1 MKIKGDIGRM
11 FKPAFG
17 IILSALSLCSSC
29 NEEQMVSDS
38 VRRLNITFADEQTR
52 SSWNDNTDAEG
63 GKVSYIW
70 ENSDNMLTAI
80 KHDGQYVPFYETSSS
95 AATYH
100 SKTLFETVDK
110 AKSKIKLQTVSG
122 VKYDSENDR
131 YLYPVAAGDD
141 MYLCHPINEDNA
153 AENKATVNQA
163 AVHSSSAAVQVDLP
177 LPSTFTNDALVND
190 LSAWKDYSYVYTS
203 TTLKSVD
210 DNSVVANASHFNSA
224 CAIIRFNITN
234 STTSDITISSIK
246 MESDDG
252 LKIFPNKLRFEDGT
266 ISEQD
271 DKSGYYNKLTTS
283 IGQVP
288 IPRNDRGRFY
298 NLCFPLDGNFNGVPL
313 KFTIDTNYLTYQL
326 NLNSTAITNNKFEAG
341 KIYTFNFSLEEKE
354 VKLNTIEISH
364 CTTYNID
371 NTESIEIVVTP
382 QLTWHQTGDITAQ
395 MVFVSLGMTM
405 DYEGK
410 TYDVLWATCNLG
422 AKEAL
427 ETGHLFSWGEVA
439 RKGETLYSPEGYTGT
454 ATTDIAYTEHDAV
467 KHMLGEG
474 HWFWMMPTKEMWK
487 KMIDE
492 CEWAWSTVKKV
503 DTGTGSEENLDFDAS
518 VWKVQK
524 KDMTGKV
531 IGLIYLPITGYAGLD
546 ESTNTYKKV
555 EKALCCYW
563 TSTPASATSSTSSSA
578 IDRAK
583 DKSYAFYTEYKI
595 DPNNPSTGHM
605 SSKNDAIQEYER
617 YNGFAIRP
625 VLMREKIK

>member
-1 MKIKGDIGRM
+1 MKIITH
-11 FKPAFG
+11 
-17 IILSALSLCSSC
+17 ILLLLILLSSC
-29 NEEQMVSDS
+29 NEEPTLSDS
-38 VRRLNITFADEQTR
+38 LRRLNISFAEDSQTR
-52 SSWNDNTDAEG
+52 SLWHDQSDTEQK
-63 GKVSYIW
+63 KVSYIW

-80 KHDGQYVPFYETSSS
+80 KHDGHYVPFYETSSS

-100 SKTLFETVDK
+100 SKTLFETVDD

-122 VKYDSENDR
+122 VKYDFNSENNQ
-131 YLYPVAAGDD
+131 YLYPVSACDN
-141 MYLCHPINEDNA
+141 MYCLHPINSNTTESSNA
-153 AENKATVNQA
+153 D
-163 AVHSSSAAVQVDLP
+163 AVSVDMT
-177 LPSTFTNDALVND
+177 LPSTFSYNQLAND

-203 TTLKSVD
+203 TTLQSVD
-210 DNSVVANASHFNSA
+210 DNAVVANASHFNSA

-234 STTSDITISSIK
+234 STTSDIIITGIK

-252 LKIFPNKLRFEDGT
+252 SKIYPNKLRFADGA
-266 ISEQD
+266 IAEQD
-271 DKSGYYNKLTTS
+271 DKTGYYNKLTTS
-283 IGQVP
+283 INQVK
-288 IPRNDRGRFY
+288 IPMNGRGRFY
-298 NLCFPLDGNFNGVPL
+298 NLCFPIDGNFNDVPL

-382 QLTWHQTGDITAQ
+382 QLTWHQTGDITTQ

-405 DYEGK
+405 TYEGK
-410 TYDVLWATCNLG
+410 NYDVLWATCNLG

-439 RKGETLYSPEGYTGT
+439 RKGETLYSPDGYTGT
-454 ATTDIAYTEHDAV
+454 AAKDIAYTEHDAV
-467 KHMLGEG
+467 KYMLGEG
-474 HWFWMMPTKEMWK
+474 HWFWMMPTKAMWK
-487 KMIDE
+487 KIIDE
-492 CEWAWSTVKKV
+492 CEWTWSTVKKV

-524 KDMTGKV
+524 KDALGKV
-531 IGLIYLPITGYAGLD
+531 TGQIYLPITGYAGFD

-555 EKALCCYW
+555 EKARCCYW
-563 TSTPASATSSTSSSA
+563 TSTPASSTSSTSSSA
-578 IDRAK
+578 TDRARE
-583 DKSYAFYTEYKI
+583 KSYAFYTKYEI
-595 DPNNPSTGHM
+595 DPDNPSTGHM

>member
-1 MKIKGDIGRM
+1 M

-17 IILSALSLCSSC
+17 IILSALSLFSSC
-29 NEEQMVSDS
+29 KEEQMVSDS

-80 KHDGQYVPFYETSSS
+80 KHGSEYVPFYESMSS
-95 AATYH
+95 AAAYY
-100 SKTLFETVDK
+100 SKTRFETVDE

-122 VKYDSENDR
+122 VKYDFNSENNQ
-131 YLYPVAAGDD
+131 YLYPVSAGDN

-153 AENKATVNQA
+153 AEYKATVN
-163 AVHSSSAAVQVDLP
+163 SSSAAVQVDFS
-177 LPSTFTNDALVND
+177 LPSTFSYNNLVND

-210 DNSVVANASHFNSA
+210 DNAVVANASHFNSA

-234 STTSDITISSIK
+234 STTSDIIITGIK

-252 LKIFPNKLRFEDGT
+252 SKIFPNKLRFADGT

-283 IGQVP
+283 IDQVT

-439 RKGETLYSPEGYTGT
+439 RKEETLYSPDGYTST

-555 EKALCCYW
+555 EKARCCYW
-563 TSTPASATSSTSSSA
+563 TSTPSSATSATSSSA
-578 IDRAK
+578 ADRARE
-583 DKSYAFYTEYKI
+583 KSYAFYTKYEI
-595 DPNNPSTGHM
+595 DPKDPSTGHM

>member
-1 MKIKGDIGRM
+1 M
-11 FKPAFG
+11 
-17 IILSALSLCSSC
+17 LSACS
-29 NEEQMVSDS
+29 EEHTSSDSS

-80 KHDGQYVPFYETSSS
+80 KHGGQYVPFYETMSS

-100 SKTLFETVDK
+100 SKTKFETVDD

-122 VKYDSENDR
+122 VKYDYDSENNK
-131 YLYPVAAGDD
+131 YLYPVAAGDK

-153 AENKATVNQA
+153 AENKTAVN
-163 AVHSSSAAVQVDLP
+163 SSSAAVQVDLP
-177 LPSTFTNDALVND
+177 LPSTFAYNNLVND

-210 DNSVVANASHFNSA
+210 DNAVVANASHFNSA

-234 STTSDITISSIK
+234 STTSDIIITGIK

-252 LKIFPNKLRFEDGT
+252 SKIYPNKLRFADGA
-266 ISEQD
+266 IAEQD

-283 IGQVP
+283 IDQVT
-288 IPRNDRGRFY
+288 IQRNDRGRFY

-313 KFTIDTNYLTYQL
+313 KFTIDTNYLTYLL

-382 QLTWHQTGDITAQ
+382 QLTWHQTGDITTQ

-405 DYEGK
+405 LYEGK

-439 RKGETLYSPEGYTGT
+439 RKEETLYSPDGYTGT
-454 ATTDIAYTEHDAV
+454 AATDIAYTEHDAV

-474 HWFWMMPTKEMWK
+474 HWFWMMPTKAMWK
-487 KMIDE
+487 KIIDE
-492 CEWAWSTVKKV
+492 CEWTWSTVKKV

-524 KDMTGKV
+524 KDSEGRVT
-531 IGLIYLPITGYAGLD
+531 GLIYLPITGYAGLD

-555 EKALCCYW
+555 EKARCCYW
-563 TSTPASATSSTSSSA
+563 TSTPSSATSSTSSSA
-578 IDRAK
+578 TDRARE
-583 DKSYAFYTEYKI
+583 KSYAFYTKYEI
-595 DPNNPSTGHM
+595 DPDNPSTGHM

-625 VLMREKIK
+625 VLMMEKIK

>member
-1 MKIKGDIGRM
+1 M
-11 FKPAFG
+11 FKPVFG
-17 IILSALSLCSSC
+17 IILSALSLLSSC
-29 NEEQMVSDS
+29 NEVQMVSDS

-70 ENSDNMLTAI
+70 GNSDNMLTAI
-80 KHDGQYVPFYETSSS
+80 KHGSEYVPFYESMSS
-95 AATYH
+95 AAAYY
-100 SKTLFETVDK
+100 SKTKFETVDD

-122 VKYDSENDR
+122 VKYDFNSENNQ
-131 YLYPVAAGDD
+131 YLYPISAGDN
-141 MYLCHPINEDNA
+141 MYCLHPINSNTTESSNA
-153 AENKATVNQA
+153 DV
-163 AVHSSSAAVQVDLP
+163 VSVDMT
-177 LPSTFTNDALVND
+177 LPSTFSYNQLAND

-203 TTLKSVD
+203 TTLQSVD
-210 DNSVVANASHFNSA
+210 DNAVVANASHFNSA

-234 STTSDITISSIK
+234 NITSAITISSIK

-252 LKIFPNKLRFEDGT
+252 SKIYPNKLRFADGA
-266 ISEQD
+266 IAEQD
-271 DKSGYYNKLTTS
+271 DKSEYYNNLTTS
-283 IGQVP
+283 ISNVT
-288 IPRNDRGRFY
+288 IPRNGKGRFY

-405 DYEGK
+405 TYEGK

-439 RKGETLYSPEGYTGT
+439 RKVDSLYCPKGYTGT

-467 KHMLGEG
+467 KHILGEG
-474 HWFWMMPTKEMWK
+474 HWFWMTPTKAMWE
-487 KMIDE
+487 KMKDE
-492 CEWAWSTVKKV
+492 CEWTWSTVKKV
-503 DTGTGSEENLDFDAS
+503 DTGTESEENLDFDAS

-524 KDMTGKV
+524 KDSEGKV
-531 IGLIYLPITGYAGLD
+531 TGIIYLPITGYAGLD

-555 EKALCCYW
+555 EKARCCYW
-563 TSTPASATSSTSSSA
+563 TSTPASATA
-578 IDRAK
+578 GGEE
-583 DKSYAFYTEYKI
+583 KSYAFYTKYEI
-595 DPNNPSTGHM
+595 DPNDPSTGHM
-605 SSKNDAIQEYER
+605 SPKDSAIQEHER

>member
-80 KHDGQYVPFYETSSS
+80 KHGSEYVPFYESMSS
-95 AATYH
+95 AAAYY
-100 SKTLFETVDK
+100 SKTRFETVDDT
-110 AKSKIKLQTVSG
+110 KSKIKLQTVSG
-122 VKYDSENDR
+122 VKYDYDSENDQ
-131 YLYPVAAGDD
+131 YLYPVAEGDN

-153 AENKATVNQA
+153 AEYKATVN
-163 AVHSSSAAVQVDLP
+163 SSSATVQVDFS
-177 LPSTFTNDALVND
+177 LPSTFSYNNLVND

-210 DNSVVANASHFNSA
+210 DNAVVANASHFNSA

-234 STTSDITISSIK
+234 STTSDIIITGIK

-252 LKIFPNKLRFEDGT
+252 SKIYPNKLRFADGA
-266 ISEQD
+266 IAEQA

-288 IPRNDRGRFY
+288 IPMNDRGRFY

-405 DYEGK
+405 TYEGK

-427 ETGHLFSWGEVA
+427 ETGFLFSWGEVA
-439 RKGETLYSPEGYTGT
+439 RKVDSLYCPKGYTGT

-474 HWFWMMPTKEMWK
+474 HWFWMMPTKAMWE
-487 KMIDE
+487 KMIAD
-492 CEWAWSTVKKV
+492 CEWTWSTVKKV
-503 DTGTGSEENLDFDAS
+503 DTGMGSEENLDFDAS

-555 EKALCCYW
+555 EKARCCYW
-563 TSTPASATSSTSSSA
+563 TSTPASSTSSTSSSA
-578 IDRAK
+578 TDRAK
-583 DKSYAFYTEYKI
+583 DNSYAFYTEYKI

-605 SSKNDAIQEYER
+605 SSKDNAIKPCER

-625 VLMREKIK
+625 VLMREIK

>member
-1 MKIKGDIGRM
+1 M
-11 FKPAFG
+11 FKPVFG
-17 IILSALSLCSSC
+17 MILSALSLFSSC
-29 NEEQMVSDS
+29 KEEQMVSDS

-80 KHDGQYVPFYETSSS
+80 KHGSEYVPFYESMSS
-95 AATYH
+95 AAAYY
-100 SKTLFETVDK
+100 SKTRFETVDE
-110 AKSKIKLQTVSG
+110 AKSKIKLETVCG
-122 VKYDSENDR
+122 VKYDYDSENNK
-131 YLYPVAAGDD
+131 YLYPVAAGDN

-153 AENKATVNQA
+153 AEYKATVN
-163 AVHSSSAAVQVDLP
+163 SSSATVKVDLP
-177 LPSTFTNDALVND
+177 LPSTFSYNNLVND

-203 TTLKSVD
+203 TTLQSVD
-210 DNSVVANASHFNSA
+210 DNAIVANASHFNSA

-246 MESDDG
+246 MESADG
-252 LKIFPNKLRFEDGT
+252 SALFPNKLRFADGT

-271 DKSGYYNKLTTS
+271 DKTGYYNKLTTS
-283 IGQVP
+283 IDQVT
-288 IPRNDRGRFY
+288 IKRNDRGRFY

-371 NTESIEIVVTP
+371 NTESVEIVVTP

-405 DYEGK
+405 TYEGK
-410 TYDVLWATCNLG
+410 NYDVLWATCNLG

-439 RKGETLYSPEGYTGT
+439 RKEETLYSPDGYTGT

-474 HWFWMMPTKEMWK
+474 HWFWMMPTKSMWEK
-487 KMIDE
+487 IIDE
-492 CEWAWSTVKKV
+492 CEWTWSTVKKV

-524 KDMTGKV
+524 KDAEGRVTG
-531 IGLIYLPITGYAGLD
+531 IIYLPITGYAGLD
-546 ESTNTYKKV
+546 ETSNTYKKV
-555 EKALCCYW
+555 EKARCCYW
-563 TSTPASATSSTSSSA
+563 TSTPSFATSSTSSSA
-578 IDRAK
+578 TDRAR
-583 DKSYAFYTEYKI
+583 DKSYAFYTKYEI
-595 DPNNPSTGHM
+595 DPNDPSTGHM
-605 SSKNDAIQEYER
+605 SSKDNAIQEYER

-625 VLMREKIK
+625 VLMREIK

>member
-11 FKPAFG
+11 FKPAIG
-17 IILSALSLCSSC
+17 IILSALSLFSSC

-80 KHDGQYVPFYETSSS
+80 KHGGEYVPFYETMSS
-95 AATYH
+95 AAAYY
-100 SKTLFETVDK
+100 SKTKFETVDE

-122 VKYDSENDR
+122 VKYDYESENNK
-131 YLYPVAAGDD
+131 YLYPVAGDN
-141 MYLCHPINEDNA
+141 MYLCHPIND
-153 AENKATVNQA
+153 KTTTVT
-163 AVHSSSAAVQVDLP
+163 SSSAAVTVDMS
-177 LPSTFTNDALVND
+177 LPSEFAFDKLSND
-190 LSAWKDYSYVYTS
+190 LRALKDYSYVYTS

-210 DNSVVANASHFNSA
+210 DNAVVANVSHFNSA

-234 STTSDITISSIK
+234 STTSDIIITGIK
-246 MESDDG
+246 IASDDG
-252 LKIFPNKLRFEDGT
+252 SKIYPDKLRFADGA
-266 ISEQD
+266 IAEQA

-283 IGQVP
+283 IGQVT
-288 IPRNDRGRFY
+288 IPMNNSGRFY

-382 QLTWHQTGDITAQ
+382 QLTWHQTGYITAQ
-395 MVFVSLGMTM
+395 MVFVNLGMEM
-405 DYEGK
+405 EYEDK
-410 TYDVLWATCNLG
+410 KYDVLWATCNLG
-422 AKEAL
+422 AKETL
-427 ETGHLFSWGEVA
+427 ETGHLLSWGEVA
-439 RKGETLYSPEGYTGT
+439 RKKETLYSPDGYTGT
-454 ATTDIAYTEHDAV
+454 ATTDIANTEHDAV

-474 HWFWMMPTKEMWK
+474 HWFWMTPTKAMWEK
-487 KMIDE
+487 IIDK
-492 CEWAWSTVKKV
+492 CEWTWSTVKKV

-524 KDMTGKV
+524 KDSEGKV
-531 IGLIYLPITGYAGLD
+531 TGLIYLPITGYAGLD
-546 ESTNTYKKV
+546 EKTKTYKKV
-555 EKALCCYW
+555 EKAMCCYW
-563 TSTPASATSSTSSSA
+563 TSTPSSATA
-578 IDRAK
+578 GGEE
-583 DKSYAFYTEYKI
+583 KSYAFYTKYEI
-595 DPNNPSTGHM
+595 DPSNPSTGHM
-605 SSKNDAIQEYER
+605 SSKDNAIQEHER

-625 VLMREKIK
+625 VLVREIKKQ

>member
-1 MKIKGDIGRM
+1 MKLITH
-11 FKPAFG
+11 
-17 IILSALSLCSSC
+17 ILLLLILLSSC
-29 NEEQMVSDS
+29 NEEQTLSDS
-38 VRRLNITFADEQTR
+38 LRRLNISFAEDSQTR
-52 SSWNDNTDAEG
+52 SSWHDQSDTEQK
-63 GKVSYIW
+63 KVSYIW

-95 AATYH
+95 SATYN
-100 SKTLFETVDK
+100 SKTLFETVDD

-122 VKYDSENDR
+122 VKYDFNSENNQ
-131 YLYPVAAGDD
+131 YLYPVSAGDN
-141 MYLCHPINEDNA
+141 MYCLHPINSNTTESSNA
-153 AENKATVNQA
+153 N
-163 AVHSSSAAVQVDLP
+163 AVSVDMT
-177 LPSTFTNDALVND
+177 LPSTFSYNQLAND

-203 TTLKSVD
+203 TTLQSVD

-234 STTSDITISSIK
+234 STTSDIIISSIK
-246 MESDDG
+246 MESNDG
-252 LKIFPNKLRFEDGT
+252 SKIYPNKLRFADGA
-266 ISEQD
+266 IAEQD
-271 DKSGYYNKLTTS
+271 DKSGYYNNLTTS
-283 IGQVP
+283 ISNVT
-288 IPRNDRGRFY
+288 IPRNGKGRFY

-326 NLNSTAITNNKFEAG
+326 NLHSTAINNNKFEAG

-354 VKLNTIEISH
+354 VKLNTIEISN

-405 DYEGK
+405 PYEGK

-439 RKGETLYSPEGYTGT
+439 RKEETLYSPDGYTST

-474 HWFWMMPTKEMWK
+474 HWFWMTPTKAMWEDIIK
-487 KMIDE
+487 N
-492 CEWAWSTVKKV
+492 CEWTWSTVKKV
-503 DTGTGSEENLDFDAS
+503 DTGTESEENLDFDAS

-524 KDMTGKV
+524 KDSEGKV
-531 IGLIYLPITGYAGLD
+531 TGLIYLPITGYAGLD
-546 ESTNTYKKV
+546 EKTNTYKKV
-555 EKALCCYW
+555 EKAMCCYW
-563 TSTPASATSSTSSSA
+563 TSTPYSATSSTSSSA
-578 IDRAK
+578 ADRARE
-583 DKSYAFYTEYKI
+583 KSYAFYTKYEI

-605 SSKNDAIQEYER
+605 TSEKSAIQEHER
-617 YNGFAIRP
+617 YNGYAIRP
-625 VLMREKIK
+625 VLLREIK

>member
-1 MKIKGDIGRM
+1 M
-11 FKPAFG
+11 FKPVFG
-17 IILSALSLCSSC
+17 IILSALSLFSSC
-29 NEEQMVSDS
+29 KEEQMVSDS

-70 ENSDNMLTAI
+70 GNSDNMLTAI
-80 KHDGQYVPFYETSSS
+80 KHGSEYVPFYESMSS
-95 AATYH
+95 AAAYY
-100 SKTLFETVDK
+100 SKTKFETVDD

-122 VKYDSENDR
+122 VKYDFNSENNQ
-131 YLYPVAAGDD
+131 YLYPISAGDN
-141 MYLCHPINEDNA
+141 MYCLHPINSNTTESSNA
-153 AENKATVNQA
+153 DV
-163 AVHSSSAAVQVDLP
+163 VSVDMT
-177 LPSTFTNDALVND
+177 LPSTFSYNQLAND

-203 TTLKSVD
+203 TTLQSVD
-210 DNSVVANASHFNSA
+210 DNAVVANASHFNSA

-234 STTSDITISSIK
+234 NITSAITISSIK

-252 LKIFPNKLRFEDGT
+252 SKIYPNKLRFADGA
-266 ISEQD
+266 IAEQD
-271 DKSGYYNKLTTS
+271 DKSEYYNNLTTS
-283 IGQVP
+283 ISNVT
-288 IPRNDRGRFY
+288 IPRNGKGRFY

-405 DYEGK
+405 TYEGK

-439 RKGETLYSPEGYTGT
+439 RKVDSLYCPKGYTGT

-467 KHMLGEG
+467 KHILGEG
-474 HWFWMMPTKEMWK
+474 HWFWMTPTKAMWE
-487 KMIDE
+487 KMKDE
-492 CEWAWSTVKKV
+492 CEWTWSTVKKV
-503 DTGTGSEENLDFDAS
+503 DTGTESEENLDFDAS

-524 KDMTGKV
+524 KDSEGKV
-531 IGLIYLPITGYAGLD
+531 TGIIYLPITGYAGLD

-555 EKALCCYW
+555 EKARCCYW
-563 TSTPASATSSTSSSA
+563 TSTPASATA
-578 IDRAK
+578 GGEE
-583 DKSYAFYTEYKI
+583 KSYAFYTKYEI
-595 DPNNPSTGHM
+595 DPNDPSTGHM
-605 SSKNDAIQEYER
+605 SPKDSAIQEHER

>member
-1 MKIKGDIGRM
+1 M

-17 IILSALSLCSSC
+17 IILSALSLFSSC
-29 NEEQMVSDS
+29 KEEQMVSDS

-100 SKTLFETVDK
+100 SKTLFETVDD

-122 VKYDSENDR
+122 VKYDFNSENNQ
-131 YLYPVAAGDD
+131 YLYPVSACDN
-141 MYLCHPINEDNA
+141 MYCLHPINSNTTESSNA
-153 AENKATVNQA
+153 D
-163 AVHSSSAAVQVDLP
+163 AVSVDMT
-177 LPSTFTNDALVND
+177 LPSTFSYNQLAND

-203 TTLKSVD
+203 TTLQSVD
-210 DNSVVANASHFNSA
+210 DNAVVAKASHFNSA

-234 STTSDITISSIK
+234 NTTSDIIISNIK
-246 MESDDG
+246 MESNDG
-252 LKIFPNKLRFEDGT
+252 SKIYPNKLRFADGA
-266 ISEQD
+266 IAEQD
-271 DKSGYYNKLTTS
+271 DKTGYYNKLTTS
-283 IGQVP
+283 IDQVT

-298 NLCFPLDGNFNGVPL
+298 NLCFPLDGNFNDVPL

-405 DYEGK
+405 DYKGK

>member
-1 MKIKGDIGRM
+1 M
-11 FKPAFG
+11 FKPAIG
-17 IILSALSLCSSC
+17 IILSALSLFSSC

-80 KHDGQYVPFYETSSS
+80 KHGDEYVPFYETMSS
-95 AATYH
+95 AAAYY
-100 SKTLFETVDK
+100 SKTKFETVDE

-122 VKYDSENDR
+122 VKYDYKSENNK
-131 YLYPVAAGDD
+131 YLYPVAAGDN
-141 MYLCHPINEDNA
+141 MYLCHPIND
-153 AENKATVNQA
+153 KTTTVT
-163 AVHSSSAAVQVDLP
+163 SSSAAVTVDMS
-177 LPSTFTNDALVND
+177 LPSTFSNANLVNE

-203 TTLKSVD
+203 TTLQSVD

-234 STTSDITISSIK
+234 STTSDIIISSIK
-246 MESDDG
+246 MESNDG
-252 LKIFPNKLRFEDGT
+252 SKIFPNKLRFEDGT

-283 IGQVP
+283 IDQVT

-298 NLCFPLDGNFNGVPL
+298 NLCFPLDGNFNDVPL

-382 QLTWHQTGDITAQ
+382 QLTWHQTGYITAQ
-395 MVFVSLGMTM
+395 MVFVNLGMEM
-405 DYEGK
+405 EYEGK
-410 TYDVLWATCNLG
+410 KYDVLWATCNLG
-422 AKEAL
+422 AKETL
-427 ETGHLFSWGEVA
+427 ETGHLLSWGEVE
-439 RKGETLYSPEGYTGT
+439 RKEETLYSPDGYTGT
-454 ATTDIAYTEHDAV
+454 ATTDIANTEHDAV

-474 HWFWMMPTKEMWK
+474 HWFWMTPTKAMWEDIIK
-487 KMIDE
+487 N
-492 CEWAWSTVKKV
+492 CEWTWSTVKKV
-503 DTGTGSEENLDFDAS
+503 DTGTESEENLDFDAS

-524 KDMTGKV
+524 KDSEGKV
-531 IGLIYLPITGYAGLD
+531 TGLIYLPITGYAGLD
-546 ESTNTYKKV
+546 EKTNTYKKV
-555 EKALCCYW
+555 EKAMCCYW
-563 TSTPASATSSTSSSA
+563 TSTPYSATSSTSSSA
-578 IDRAK
+578 ADRARE
-583 DKSYAFYTEYKI
+583 KSYAFYTKYEI

-605 SSKNDAIQEYER
+605 TSEKKAIQEHER
-617 YNGFAIRP
+617 YNGYAIRP
-625 VLMREKIK
+625 VLLREIK

>member
-11 FKPAFG
+11 FKPVFG
-17 IILSALSLCSSC
+17 IILSALSLFSSC

-52 SSWNDNTDAEG
+52 SSWNDNTDAKG

-80 KHDGQYVPFYETSSS
+80 KHGGEYVPFYETMSS
-95 AATYH
+95 AAAYY
-100 SKTLFETVDK
+100 SKTKFETVDE

-122 VKYDSENDR
+122 VKYDYESENNK
-131 YLYPVAAGDD
+131 YLYPVAAGDN
-141 MYLCHPINEDNA
+141 MYLCHPIND
-153 AENKATVNQA
+153 KTTVT
-163 AVHSSSAAVQVDLP
+163 SSSAAVTVDMS
-177 LPSTFTNDALVND
+177 LPSEFTFDKLSND
-190 LSAWKDYSYVYTS
+190 LSTLKDYSYVYTS

-210 DNSVVANASHFNSA
+210 DNAVVANVWHFNSA

-234 STTSDITISSIK
+234 STTSDIIITGIK

-252 LKIFPNKLRFEDGT
+252 SNIYPNKLRFADGA
-266 ISEQD
+266 IAEQA

-283 IGQVP
+283 IGQVT
-288 IPRNDRGRFY
+288 IPMNNSGRFY

-382 QLTWHQTGDITAQ
+382 QLTWHQTGYITAQ
-395 MVFVSLGMTM
+395 MVFVNLGMEM
-405 DYEGK
+405 EYEGK
-410 TYDVLWATCNLG
+410 KYDVLWATCNLG
-422 AKEAL
+422 AKETL
-427 ETGHLFSWGEVA
+427 ETGHLFSWGEVE
-439 RKGETLYSPEGYTGT
+439 RKEETRYSPDRYTGT
-454 ATTDIAYTEHDAV
+454 ATTDIANTEHDAV

-474 HWFWMMPTKEMWK
+474 HWFWMTPTKAMWK
-487 KMIDE
+487 EIIKN
-492 CEWAWSTVKKV
+492 CEWTWSTVKKV
-503 DTGTGSEENLDFDAS
+503 DTGTESEENLDFDAS

-524 KDMTGKV
+524 KDSEGKV
-531 IGLIYLPITGYAGLD
+531 TGLIYLPITGYAGLD
-546 ESTNTYKKV
+546 EKTNTYKKV
-555 EKALCCYW
+555 EKAMCCYW
-563 TSTPASATSSTSSSA
+563 TSTPSSATA
-578 IDRAK
+578 GGEK
-583 DKSYAFYTEYKI
+583 KGEEKSYAFYTKYDI
-595 DPNNPSTGHM
+595 DPSNPSIGHM
-605 SSKNDAIQEYER
+605 SSKDNAIQEHKR

-625 VLMREKIK
+625 VLLREIK

>member
-1 MKIKGDIGRM
+1 MY
-11 FKPAFG
+11 KPVFG
-17 IILSALSLCSSC
+17 IILSALSLFSSC
-29 NEEQMVSDS
+29 KEEQMVSDS

-80 KHDGQYVPFYETSSS
+80 KHGSEYVPFYESMSSS
-95 AATYH
+95 AAYY
-100 SKTLFETVDK
+100 SKTRFETVDD
-110 AKSKIKLQTVSG
+110 AMSKIKLQTVSG
-122 VKYDSENDR
+122 VRYDYDSENNK
-131 YLYPVAAGDD
+131 YLYPVAAGDK

-153 AENKATVNQA
+153 AEYKTAVN
-163 AVHSSSAAVQVDLP
+163 SSSAAVQVDLP
-177 LPSTFTNDALVND
+177 LPSTFSYDTLVND

-210 DNSVVANASHFNSA
+210 DNAVVANASHFNSA

-234 STTSDITISSIK
+234 NITSAITISSIK

-252 LKIFPNKLRFEDGT
+252 SKIYPNKLRFADGA
-266 ISEQD
+266 IAEQA

-283 IGQVP
+283 IGQVT
-288 IPRNDRGRFY
+288 IPMNNSGRFY

-382 QLTWHQTGDITAQ
+382 QLTWHQTGYITAQ
-395 MVFVSLGMTM
+395 MVFVNLGMEM
-405 DYEGK
+405 EYEGK
-410 TYDVLWATCNLG
+410 KYDVLWATCNLG
-422 AKEAL
+422 AKETL
-427 ETGHLFSWGEVA
+427 ETGHLLSWGEVA
-439 RKGETLYSPEGYTGT
+439 RKKETLYSPDGYTGT
-454 ATTDIAYTEHDAV
+454 ATTDIANTEHDAV

-474 HWFWMMPTKEMWK
+474 HWFWMTPTKAMWED
-487 KMIDE
+487 IINN
-492 CEWAWSTVKKV
+492 CEWTWSTVKKV

-524 KDMTGKV
+524 KDSEGKV
-531 IGLIYLPITGYAGLD
+531 TGLIYLPITGYAGLD
-546 ESTNTYKKV
+546 EKTKTYKKV
-555 EKALCCYW
+555 EKAMCCYW
-563 TSTPASATSSTSSSA
+563 TSTPSSATA
-578 IDRAK
+578 GGK
-583 DKSYAFYTEYKI
+583 KKGEEKSYAFYTKYEI
-595 DPNNPSTGHM
+595 DPSNPSTGHM
-605 SSKNDAIQEYER
+605 SSKDNAIQEHER

-625 VLMREKIK
+625 VLVREIKKQ

>member
-1 MKIKGDIGRM
+1 MKTKGDIGRK
-11 FKPAFG
+11 FKPVFG
-17 IILSALSLCSSC
+17 IILSALSLFSSC
-29 NEEQMVSDS
+29 NEEQMVPDS

-70 ENSDNMLTAI
+70 ENSDNMLTSI
-80 KHDGQYVPFYETSSS
+80 KHGSEYVPFYESMSS
-95 AATYH
+95 AAAYY
-100 SKTLFETVDK
+100 SKTRFETVDD
-110 AKSKIKLQTVSG
+110 AKSKIKLETVSG
-122 VKYDSENDR
+122 VKYDYESENNN
-131 YLYPVAAGDD
+131 YLYPVAAGDN
-141 MYLCHPINEDNA
+141 MYLFHPINEDNA
-153 AENKATVNQA
+153 AEYKATVN
-163 AVHSSSAAVQVDLP
+163 SSSATVQVDFS
-177 LPSTFTNDALVND
+177 LPSTFSNANLVNY

-203 TTLKSVD
+203 TTLQSVD
-210 DNSVVANASHFNSA
+210 DNSVVAKASHFNSA

-234 STTSDITISSIK
+234 CTTSDIIITGIK

-252 LKIFPNKLRFEDGT
+252 SKIYPNKLRFADGA
-266 ISEQD
+266 IAEQD

-283 IGQVP
+283 IDQVT
-288 IPRNDRGRFY
+288 IPMNDRGRFY

-326 NLNSTAITNNKFEAG
+326 NLNSTAITGNKFEAG

-405 DYEGK
+405 KYEGK
-410 TYDVLWATCNLG
+410 DYDVLWATCNLG
-422 AKEAL
+422 AKETL

-439 RKGETLYSPEGYTGT
+439 RKEETLYSPEGYTSSAT
-454 ATTDIAYTEHDAV
+454 ADIAYTEHDAV

-474 HWFWMMPTKEMWK
+474 HWFWMTPTKAMWEK
-487 KMIDE
+487 IIDE
-492 CEWAWSTVKKV
+492 CDWTWSTVKKV
-503 DTGTGSEENLDFDAS
+503 DTGTGSEDNLDFDAS

-524 KDMTGKV
+524 KDSEGRVTG
-531 IGLIYLPITGYAGLD
+531 IIYLPITGYAGLD
-546 ESTNTYKKV
+546 AKTNTYKKV
-555 EKALCCYW
+555 EKAMCCYW
-563 TSTPASATSSTSSSA
+563 TSTPYSATSSTSSSA
-578 IDRAK
+578 ADRAREE
-583 DKSYAFYTEYKI
+583 SYAFYTKYEI

-605 SSKNDAIQEYER
+605 TPKDSAIQPCQR
-617 YNGFAIRP
+617 YNGYAIRP
-625 VLMREKIK
+625 VLLREIK